1 MRYEPH
7 DYQVYAAEY
16 IKQHDVAA
24 VLLECGLG
32 KTSIT
37 LTAINDLMFD
47 SFDIHKVLVIAPIR
61 VAKMSWPDEIEKW
74 DHFSGLRYSVAVGT
88 EAERIKALEADADIY
103 LINRENVQWLIEK
116 SGIPFDFDMVVV
128 DELSSFKN
136 WQAKRFKALMKVRP
150 KVKRVVGLTGT
161 PSSKSISTYSTS
173 SGASSGS
180 QEST

>member
-47 SFDIHKVLVIAPIR
+47 SFDIRKERTDKEFRKEMREFLTIDYAEACNYCDHDKKIA
-61 VAKMSWPDEIEKW
+61 
-74 DHFSGLRYSVAVGT
+74 
-88 EAERIKALEADADIY
+88 
-103 LINRENVQWLIEK
+103 
-116 SGIPFDFDMVVV
+116 IPAG
-128 DELSSFKN
+128 EQL
-136 WQAKRFKALMKVRP
+136 P
-150 KVKRVVGLTGT
+150 
-161 PSSKSISTYSTS
+161 
-173 SGASSGS
+173 
-180 QEST
+180 